1 MEVWV
6 QWLVAQVRTHVN
18 NERGQDVIVV
28 LLIIFLLWLVINGRK
43 LVVQ

>member
-6 QWLVAQVRTHVN
+6 QWLGAQVRTHVN

-28 LLIIFLLWLVINGRK
+28 LLIIFLLWLIINGRK

>member
-6 QWLVAQVRTHVN
+6 EWLVAQVRARVN

-28 LLIIFLLWLVINGRK
+28 LLIIFLIWLVINGRK

>member
-1 MEVWV
+1 MAVWV
-6 QWLVAQVRTHVN
+6 RWMVDEVRARVH

-28 LLIIFLLWLVINGRK
+28 LLIIFLLWLIISGRK

>member
-1 MEVWV
+1 MAEWV
-6 QWLVAQVRTHVN
+6 QWIVHEVRARVH

-28 LLIIFLLWLVINGRK
+28 LLIIFLLWLIISGRK

>member
-1 MEVWV
+1 MREWLRWMVAEVRARV
-6 QWLVAQVRTHVN
+6 H

-28 LLIIFLLWLVINGRK
+28 LLIIFLLWLLINGRR